1 MLSTHSC
8 KRFWKFC
15 ITRCSM
21 VGEIAATS
29 SLMFCFKSNVVLGLF
44 SYTLLFRDP
53 QRQKSQAHAA
63 RNAMRVLKDMFPA
76 RVISRRGTIEW
87 PARSPDLN
95 ACDFCLWGSL
105 KSKVYENKPRTTLD
119 LKQNIRDE
127 VAAISPTMLQRVMQN
142 FQKRLQECV
151 DNNGRDLTDTIFRK

>member
-1 MLSTHSC
+1 MKCTIFLREVINKFNFISKHFSYNIHFLNTVSVRSRPLLSTHSC

-95 ACDFCLWGSL
+95 ACD
-105 KSKVYENKPRTTLD
+105 
-119 LKQNIRDE
+119 
-127 VAAISPTMLQRVMQN
+127 
-142 FQKRLQECV
+142 
-151 DNNGRDLTDTIFRK
+151 